1 MRKLGLILFLG
12 IIGASTAASAETW
25 KASLALV
32 TEKSPAACAQ
42 PETAKVS
49 WDLTL
54 EGNTFSGVSNAG
66 AHFSTTADA
75 DGAVKTTYSG
85 IVGVSKYFVELSGN
99 AKTRQIELHNTQYG
113 CFFRLVPAP

>member
-1 MRKLGLILFLG
+1 MRKLGFVLVLAVLSI
-12 IIGASTAASAETW
+12 STAASAETW
-25 KASLALV
+25 KAGLELV
-32 TEKSPAACAQ
+32 KEKSPAACAQ

-49 WDLTL
+49 WDLTF

-66 AHFSTTADA
+66 AHFSTTAEA

-113 CFFRLVPAP
+113 CFFRLVPTP